1 MKRQKKI
8 VICLSSQQLST
19 GTVVLM
25 MCKRSST
32 KHKYILSVNRKD
44 QYSVHLSSQC
54 HTEL

>member
-32 KHKYILSVNRKD
+32 KRKYILSVNRTD